1 MSASSWSKSFRAG
14 DLRAQFRLPSAPD
27 GTELTYLCGHSLGA
41 MPRDA
46 EAMIQQGLTDWAQ
59 RAVDGHFEGD
69 KPWFHLVD
77 DLREPMGAIVG
88 APAQSVV
95 LVGTLTNNL
104 HLLLRSFYRPL
115 GKRTRILMEHS
126 AFPSDRFC
134 VRSHVASRGY
144 DPDQHV
150 LTVRGSGPH
159 GVPTTE
165 EILAA
170 IDAHAEEIATI
181 LLPGVSY
188 INGAVYD
195 IRAITQRGQ
204 HAGALVGWDLAHA
217 VGNIKLSL
225 DADNVDFAAWCTY
238 KYLNSGPG
246 ALGGLFVHDRHTRD
260 GAPPIPRYE
269 GWWGNR
275 SETRFTPNT
284 DFDPAPGA
292 AAWQLSNV
300 PVFSALPLYASLP
313 HFQKI
318 GMSRLSMLGRSAH
331 KQLRSALEDAHP
343 HLEFLTPR
351 DAHGTQLSLVLPGRA
366 NAIQRALQAKKIV
379 CDTRG
384 DDILRV
390 GPVPLYNTAQDV
402 EIFID
407 ALDEVLSSST
417 VSSS

>member
-1 MSASSWSKSFRAG
+1 MPSLPLSESFCAG
-14 DLRAQFRLPSAPD
+14 DFRTQFRLPTAPD

-41 MPRDA
+41 MPRSA
-46 EAMIQQGLTDWAQ
+46 EAMLQQGISDWAQ
-59 RAVDGHFEGD
+59 RAVDGHFEGHT
-69 KPWFHLVD
+69 PWFYLGE
-77 DLREPMGAIVG
+77 DLRDAMGEIVG
-88 APAQSVV
+88 APAKDVV

-104 HLLLRSFYRPL
+104 HLLLRSFYRPA

-134 VRSHVASRGY
+134 IRSHVASRGY

-170 IDAHAEEIATI
+170 IDAHADEIATI

-195 IRAITQRGQ
+195 IAAITERGQ
-204 HAGALVGWDLAHA
+204 SAGALVGWDLAHA
-217 VGNIKLSL
+217 VGNIDLSL
-225 DADNVDFAAWCTY
+225 DTDGVDFAAWCTY

-246 ALGGLFVHDRHTRD
+246 AIGGLFVHDRHTRD
-260 GAPPIPRYE
+260 GAPSFPRYE

-313 HFQKI
+313 HFKEI
-318 GMSRLSMLGRSAH
+318 GMARLAALGRSAH
-331 KQLRSALEDAHP
+331 KQLRSALEGAHP
-343 HLEFLTPR
+343 QIEFLTPR
-351 DAHGTQLSLVLPGRA
+351 DAHGTQLSLYLPARA
-366 NAIQRALQAKKIV
+366 GAIQRALQSKNIV

-390 GPVPLYNTAQDV
+390 APVPLYNRAQDIETFV
-402 EIFID
+402 D
-407 ALDEVLSSST
+407 AFADVLSSS
-417 VSSS
+417 